1 MKSKTASMKGSRVLI
16 IDDHRNIRLSLRMIM
31 EGEGASVTE
40 AENIS
45 AARAMLGLA
54 NKSGQSL
61 PYDLLLLDI
70 RLPDGSGLD
79 LLSEIKELGS
89 ASQIIVISGE
99 GTTQEAFR
107 ATQQGA
113 FDFIEKPFTPERI
126 LVSAKRCLE
135 FNQMERTN
143 ADLSKNANAPEL
155 LGDHPKLKDVLA
167 LVDKVGPTSGRVLIT
182 GESGTGKELIA
193 RAVHRASSR
202 ASKTMIKV
210 NCAAIPKNLMESE
223 LFGHERGAFTGAV
236 KARHGVF
243 ERADHSTLFLD
254 EIGELDLDVQAKLL
268 RVLQNGEFMRVGGDR
283 TLTSDVRVI
292 CATNRDLKQMTHNG
306 EFREDL
312 YYRLNVVSIH
322 SPALRE
328 RASDIPLLSRA
339 FLADCVNEH
348 SLGEKQ
354 FSDRAIEQLKVYSW
368 PGNVRELRNI
378 IERTAILSTDEII
391 ESIENL
397 QEDGHRAGSGSSI
410 VSVDDQGSDS
420 TRLKLEIAAGSW
432 ETFHDHVSREFLKFV
447 LKQTGGNVTEASR
460 VLELERAYLH
470 RLMKK
475 LGIQRDVSIS

>member
-1 MKSKTASMKGSRVLI
+1 
-16 IDDHRNIRLSLRMIM
+16 
-31 EGEGASVTE
+31 
-40 AENIS
+40 
-45 AARAMLGLA
+45 
-54 NKSGQSL
+54 
-61 PYDLLLLDI
+61 
-70 RLPDGSGLD
+70 
-79 LLSEIKELGS
+79 
-89 ASQIIVISGE
+89 
-99 GTTQEAFR
+99 
-107 ATQQGA
+107 
-113 FDFIEKPFTPERI
+113 
-126 LVSAKRCLE
+126 
-135 FNQMERTN
+135 MERTN
-143 ADLSKNANAPEL
+143 ADLSKSASAHEL
-155 LGDHPKLKDVLA
+155 LGDHPKIKDVLA
-167 LVDKVGPTSGRVLIT
+167 LVEKVGPTSGRVLIT

-193 RAVHRASSR
+193 RAVHRASPR

-223 LFGHERGAFTGAV
+223 LFGHERGAFTGAI

-243 ERADHSTLFLD
+243 ERADNSTLFLD

-268 RVLQNGEFMRVGGDR
+268 RVLQNGEFMRVGGDK

-312 YYRLNVVSIH
+312 YYRLNVVSIQ

-328 RASDIPLLSRA
+328 RASDIPLLSYA

-348 SLGEKQ
+348 SLGEKK
-354 FSDRAIEQLKVYSW
+354 FSDRAIDQLKAYSW

-378 IERTAILSTDEII
+378 IERAAILSTDEII

-397 QEDGHRAGSGSSI
+397 KEDGHRTASGSTI

-432 ETFHDHVSREFLKFV
+432 ETFHDHVGREFLKFV
-447 LKQTGGNVTEASR
+447 LKQTGGNVTEAAR

-475 LGIQRDVSIS
+475 LNIQRDVSIS